1 MNVEQ
6 NLRRGEGRVFPFI
19 KKVHLHSIQ
28 EQTRT
33 WPYHTQVCVIF
44 MVTTIKIVG
53 VMTDMKVTMT
63 KIVSLMTDMKMMM
76 TKIVGLMTDLMVMM
90 VCWQRLV
97 VGEPGPASS
106 RALTKRYERRIVIV
120 IIIALSSTVI
130 IFILDIVLRDR
141 SLLPTSH
148 LILLARF
155 SNSKKG
161 HLRVLEENIISA
173 ANLEILVENP
183 CLPSRSPCCVLTSF
197 SFAMEQMKIQAQI
210 S

>member
-1 MNVEQ
+1 MVLHIWGAAYLQWWAPRWHNKKVRPTLNVEQ
-6 NLRRGEGRVFPFI
+6 NLRRGEGRVFSFI

-44 MVTTIKIVG
+44 MVTMIKIVG
-53 VMTDMKVTMT
+53 VMTDMKVTMTKIVCLMADLMVMMT

-120 IIIALSSTVI
+120 IIIVINGHHFHFGHCPEGSLVIANITFNIVSQILKLQERPLEST
-130 IFILDIVLRDR
+130 
-141 SLLPTSH
+141 
-148 LILLARF
+148 
-155 SNSKKG
+155 
-161 HLRVLEENIISA
+161 
-173 ANLEILVENP
+173 
-183 CLPSRSPCCVLTSF
+183 
-197 SFAMEQMKIQAQI
+197 
-210 S
+210 

>member
-1 MNVEQ
+1 MRPTLNVEQ
-6 NLRRGEGRVFPFI
+6 NLRRGEDRVFPFI

-44 MVTTIKIVG
+44 MVTMIKIVG

-120 IIIALSSTVI
+120 IIIVINGHHFHFGHCPQGSLVIANITFNIVSQILKLQERPLEST
-130 IFILDIVLRDR
+130 
-141 SLLPTSH
+141 
-148 LILLARF
+148 
-155 SNSKKG
+155 
-161 HLRVLEENIISA
+161 
-173 ANLEILVENP
+173 
-183 CLPSRSPCCVLTSF
+183 
-197 SFAMEQMKIQAQI
+197 
-210 S
+210 